1 MNAQPLPISVII
13 PTYNREIKVM
23 RAIRTVLA
31 QTKSPL
37 EIIVVD
43 DGSTDF
49 TVSKIKEEFAEEC
62 ARALISI
69 LPLEHKGVSR
79 ARNRGVE
86 RARGEWIAFLDSDDE
101 WLPEKL
107 ERQWEVICKDSNIRI
122 LQSQE
127 IWIRNGKRVNPPSYL
142 AKKNGEIFDQSL
154 EFCNVTPSSVILK
167 KELYQEAGGMDEEL
181 PACEDYDLWLRI
193 TSRYPVSLLEEFL
206 LVRYGGHEDQLSFRY
221 PVMDRFRIYSILKLL
236 SSHLPNE
243 KQRILAQKILFIKW
257 NVLRQG
263 KVKRHS
269 WNEEWDF
276 LLQSTLQEGIHSSF
290 GIRIKEFLLSQEV
303 WTKV

>member
-1 MNAQPLPISVII
+1 MNSVSISVII
-13 PTYNREIKVM
+13 PTFNREVKVLK
-23 RAIRTVLA
+23 AIRTVLA
-31 QTKSPL
+31 QTISPL
-37 EIIVVD
+37 EIIVAD
-43 DGSTDF
+43 DGSTDS
-49 TVSKIKEEFAEEC
+49 TVSKIQEEFANES
-62 ARALISI
+62 ASGLISI
-69 LPLEHKGVSR
+69 LPLQHKGVSH

-86 RARGEWIAFLDSDDE
+86 KARGEWIAFLDSDDE

-107 ERQWEVICKDSNIRI
+107 ERQWKTICKDSNVKI

-142 AKKNGEIFDQSL
+142 AKRNGEIFEQSL
-154 EFCNVTPSSVILK
+154 EFCSVTPSSVILK
-167 KELYQEAGGMDEEL
+167 KELYEEAGGMDEDL

-193 TSRYPVSLLEEFL
+193 TSRYPVVLLDEPL
-206 LVRYGGHEDQLSFRY
+206 LVRYGGHEDQLSFQY

-243 KQRILAQKILFIKW
+243 TQRSLAERILFIKW

-269 WNEEWDF
+269 WNEEFD
-276 LLQSTLQEGIHSSF
+276 LLLDSSLKEGLSSSF
-290 GIRIKEFLLSQEV
+290 GMRIKEFLLGSEA
-303 WTKV
+303 WTKF

>member
-1 MNAQPLPISVII
+1 MNTVSISAII
-13 PTYNREIKVM
+13 PTFNREVKVL

-31 QTKSPL
+31 QTLSPL

-43 DGSTDF
+43 DGSTDD
-49 TVSKIKEEFAEEC
+49 TISKIKEEFPDAI
-62 ARALISI
+62 AGGLISI
-69 LPLEHKGVSR
+69 LPLEHKGVSH

-86 RARGEWIAFLDSDDE
+86 QARGEWIAFLDSDDE

-107 ERQWEVICKDSNIRI
+107 ERQWDFICKNSNVKI

-127 IWIRNGKRVNPPSYL
+127 VWIRNGKRVNPPSYL
-142 AKKNGEIFDQSL
+142 AKKNGEIFEQSL
-154 EFCNVTPSSVILK
+154 EFCSVTPSSVVLK
-167 KELYQEAGGMDEEL
+167 KELYQETGGMDEEL

-193 TSRYPVSLLEEFL
+193 TSRVPVSLLEERL
-206 LVRYGGHEDQLSFRY
+206 LIRYGGHEDQLSFQH

-236 SSHLPNE
+236 NSHLPNE
-243 KQRILAQKILFIKW
+243 TQRSLSQKILFIKW

-269 WNEEWDF
+269 WNEELDSLF
-276 LLQSTLQEGIHSSF
+276 NATLREGLHSSF
-290 GIRIKEFLLSQEV
+290 GMRIKEFLLNPEG
-303 WTKV
+303 WTKF